1 MQVKKIAKW
10 GLALTSSLVL
20 GGVVTPAS
28 VSLLS
33 APVVYAQEAQAKF
46 DMIRVLHLDENGN
59 DLSPMQFVKVY
70 EGTDVAF
77 SEAAISGYV
86 PINAVLGDANKMTFT
101 SVALPYT
108 HKYVGT
114 VLGYGSFTL
123 SITYKPVETPIEQPL
138 SVTFRFVDAEGNTI
152 YPDSVWSVAPGGTP
166 AINDAPTVE
175 GYELV
180 DPSQSVM
187 LVSYEQA
194 KENDVYTIR
203 YRKVEVPVEKTVET
217 PTEKP
222 IEKPVEQPVETP
234 TEKPVEKPT
243 EKPVEVPIEKPV
255 EQPTETP
262 TEQPVEQPTETPTE
276 KPIEKPVEQPVETPT
291 EKPAEQPVET
301 PTEKPAEKPVEKPTE
316 KPVEQPVE
324 KPVEK
329 PTDTSLEIGQAAS
342 SVQTVKAT
350 DKKKVDTSTPTT
362 SPVASQDSAKPTA
375 KSLPKTGD
383 SGSILLGLGGFL
395 SGLSGLGLAARS
407 RKKD

>member
-1 MQVKKIAKW
+1 MHAKKLVKW
-10 GLALTSSLVL
+10 GVALTSTLVL
-20 GGVVTPAS
+20 GGVVGPVGGNLVNTTS
-28 VSLLS
+28 
-33 APVVYAQEAQAKF
+33 VVYAQESRAKF

-138 SVTFRFVDAEGNTI
+138 SVTFRFVNTDGNTI
-152 YPDSVWSVAPGGTP
+152 YPDAVWSVAPGGTP

-194 KENDVYTIR
+194 KESDIYTII

-217 PTEKP
+217 PTE
-222 IEKPVEQPVETP
+222 Q
-234 TEKPVEKPT
+234 
-243 EKPVEVPIEKPV
+243 PV

-301 PTEKPAEKPVEKPTE
+301 PTEKTAEKPVEKPTE

-383 SGSILLGLGGFL
+383 SGSMLLVLGGFL
-395 SGLSGLGLAARS
+395 SGLSGLGLAATS